1 MSTPQAHTPGLEF
14 GRYFAASLVALAV
27 DVAILFA
34 AAQVVHY
41 LVAATLGF
49 VAGSVVSYLLATRWA
64 FRQRRFDGRAHAE
77 FAVYALV
84 GVFGLGI
91 NDLVMYL
98 AVGLAGAHL
107 LLAKLLA
114 AGTTFFFNFA
124 IRKRVLF

>member
-1 MSTPQAHTPGLEF
+1 MSLSQTNAPALEF
-14 GRYFAASLVALAV
+14 GRYFAVSLIALAV

-34 AAQVVHY
+34 AAKFMHY

-49 VAGSVVSYLLATRWA
+49 VAGSMVSYLLATRWA
-64 FRQRRFDGRAHAE
+64 FRRRRFDDREHTE

-91 NDLVMYL
+91 NDLVIYL
-98 AVGLAGAHL
+98 AVGLAGSHL
-107 LLAKLLA
+107 LLGKLLA